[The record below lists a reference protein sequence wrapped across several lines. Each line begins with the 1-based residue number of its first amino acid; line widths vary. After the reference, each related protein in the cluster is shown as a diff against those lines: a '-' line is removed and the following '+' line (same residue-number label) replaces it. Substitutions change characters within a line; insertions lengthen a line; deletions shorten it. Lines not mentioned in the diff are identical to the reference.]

1 MSNILDL
8 KETNQDLEIPKNPL
22 NPVENSKKPGKWV
35 KFKEWLKTPKGKVI
49 FTVIIIGFLILLT
62 AGFVVYDRYFK
73 KDKTGQASSQNSP
86 GVNFKKEPE
95 VKKATSMLDGI
106 QYPEVVANRHPLG
119 IMIEN
124 HPEARPQTGLDKAKI
139 VYEAITE
146 GGITRF
152 MAMYGPESAEKV
164 GPVRSSRTYYLDW
177 CLEYDCFYSH
187 VGGNL
192 DALQLIPKLDI
203 NDLDQFKYGTQAYW
217 RVPEKGKATEH
228 TMFTDT
234 DKLWQIAKD
243 NGWNM
248 SSDYTSLEFKT
259 EAPLEQRPELSSI
272 TIDFSSPG
280 YKVKWTYDKSSNNY
294 LREMAGV
301 AHNDGVT
308 GKQLTAKN
316 VIVQEV
322 QRWSAVTEINEEGW
336 AMKTV
341 GTGKAKIFIDGK
353 LTDGTWK
360 KTDRNARTK
369 YYGTDGQELS
379 FNPGNTWVA
388 IVPPDI
394 SVITQ

>member
-8 KETNQDLEIPKNPL
+8 HEKNRDLEVSKNPIA
-22 NPVENSKKPGKWV
+22 PAQQPPKTGAWTR
-35 KFKEWLKTPKGKVI
+35 FKEWLKTPKGKKI
-49 FTVIIIGFLILLT
+49 FIIIIVGFLIFAA

-73 KDKTGQASSQNSP
+73 KDKSGQNTNQNSP

-106 QYPEVVANRHPLG
+106 KYPESTANRHPLG

-124 HPEARPQTGLDKAKI
+124 HPEARPQAGLDKAKI

-164 GPVRSSRTYYLDW
+164 GPVRSARTYYLDW

-192 DALQLIPKLDI
+192 DALQLIPKLGI
-203 NDLDQFKYGTQAYW
+203 KDLDQFKYGTQAYW
-217 RVPEKGKATEH
+217 REAEQGKATEH
-228 TMFTDT
+228 TMFTNT
-234 DKLWQIAKD
+234 DKLYKIAEN
-243 NGWNM
+243 NGWSM

-259 EAPLEQRPELSSI
+259 EAPLEQRPELSSVI
-272 TIDFSSPG
+272 IDFSGPA
-280 YKVKWTYDKSSNNY
+280 YKVKWTYDKASNNY
-294 LREMAGV
+294 LREMADEP
-301 AHNDGVT
+301 HNDLLT
-308 GKQLTAKN
+308 NKQLTAKN

-322 QRWSAVTEINEEGW
+322 QRWNAPTEINEEGW

-341 GTGKAKIFIDGK
+341 GTGNAKIFIDGK
-353 LTDGTWK
+353 VIDGTWK
-360 KTDRNARTK
+360 KTNQEARTK
-369 YYGTDGQELS
+369 YYGTDGKELS
-379 FNPGNTWVA
+379 FNPGNSWIC

-394 SVITQ
+394 SVTTQ